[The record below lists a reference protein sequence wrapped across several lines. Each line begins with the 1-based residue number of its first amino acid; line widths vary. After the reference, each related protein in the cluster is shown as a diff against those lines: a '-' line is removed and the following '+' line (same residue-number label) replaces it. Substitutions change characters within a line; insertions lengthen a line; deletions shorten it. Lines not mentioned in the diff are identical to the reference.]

1 MVDERANE
9 LSAPQA
15 AERSGVASAREDL
28 GLLLLRLGGGG
39 FMLTHGLPKLL
50 KLFTVGAGR
59 FPDPFGI
66 GATASLSLAVFSEVF
81 CAALLILGFRTRWA
95 SLPLIVTM
103 GVAAF
108 LVHGA
113 DPFKKKELALIYLCI
128 YLALAL
134 FGGGRFSLDALFARR
149 KGLKS

>member
-1 MVDERANE
+1 MVDEHANK
-9 LSAPQA
+9 SGAPQA
-15 AERSGVASAREDL
+15 VERADVASARADI

-81 CAALLILGFRTRWA
+81 CALFLMLGLRTRWA

-108 LVHGA
+108 VIHGA
-113 DPFKKKELALIYLCI
+113 DPFRKKELALVYLCI

-134 FGGGRFSLDALFARR
+134 LGGGRFSLDALFTRR
-149 KGLKS
+149 GR

>member
-1 MVDERANE
+1 MTNEAVKESSSPRTEEGLSVLSPRA
-9 LSAPQA
+9 
-15 AERSGVASAREDL
+15 DL

-39 FMLTHGLPKLL
+39 FMLTHGLPKLI

-81 CAALLILGFRTRWA
+81 CAVLLMLGFRTRWA
-95 SLPLIVTM
+95 SLPLVVTM

-113 DPFKKKELALIYLCI
+113 DPFKKKELALVYLCI

-134 FGGGRFSLDALFARR
+134 LGGGRFSLDALFARR
-149 KGLKS
+149 GR